1 MFHDHD
7 PARSSRSLSSTR
19 RPGSLQD
26 QGSGRR
32 ARNISGSS
40 RRGSSGIV
48 LARPWHSRISKMK
61 AICAWCES
69 EGRPSDLGER
79 EPFYN
84 PAATHCI
91 CAYHRKRLLELLPS
105 KSFPDVELLIV
116 VRPNDTALHDYL
128 QRAFA
133 GLRGVKVIVER
144 RAGDRR
150 AAQYPVADER
160 RLVRTRRIR
169 EGEVSSLGY
178 TVVRFTPK
186 ATTRSR

>member
-1 MFHDHD
+1 MKVIC
-7 PARSSRSLSSTR
+7 SLCER
-19 RPGSLQD
+19 EGKPGY
-26 QGSGRR
+26 
-32 ARNISGSS
+32 
-40 RRGSSGIV
+40 
-48 LARPWHSRISKMK
+48 
-61 AICAWCES
+61 
-69 EGRPSDLGER
+69 LGER
-79 EPFYN
+79 EPLDN
-84 PAATHCI
+84 PAVTHGLCSP
-91 CAYHRKRLLELLPS
+91 HTEQLLESIPS
-105 KSFPDVELLIV
+105 RSFPDAELLIV

-133 GLRGVKVIVER
+133 GLRGVKVIMER

-186 ATTRSR
+186 ASTRSR